1 MAGMARMNIGM
12 QIGKKDM
19 EAETPI
25 SLLKEAEMPIS
36 LLKEAETPTMDDGDY
51 IGRGNNTTTPSSIA
65 TGAKRKMLHGSMLI
79 TARITLPVPQVVKAC
94 HPMSTSM

>member
-25 SLLKEAEMPIS
+25 SLLKE
-36 LLKEAETPTMDDGDY
+36 DDRDY

-65 TGAKRKMLHGSMLI
+65 TGAKRKMLHGSLLI